1 MSGGTIKSGNLQV
14 GQDGT
19 ASNNFTWYQPAVADG
34 TVRLGQG
41 VAGATTKDMV
51 TVSGSTITLGGNL
64 VQASTAAPAFS
75 AYQSSSQTISNA
87 AWTKITLTSEDF
99 DTNSN
104 YDTSTSKFT
113 PTVAGYYQVNAA
125 ITLNYT
131 AATNKPLLIELYK
144 NGGEYKLGGSASST
158 SLVFPRTNLNALVY
172 LNGTTDYIELYGYQ
186 NTGSS
191 QVFAFDTYSTYFQAF
206 LARSA

>member
-51 TVSGSTITLGGNL
+51 TISGSTITLGGNL

-75 AYQSSSQTISNA
+75 AYRTGTQSGISVA
-87 AWTKITLTSEDF
+87 TLTKVQINTEVF
-99 DTNSN
+99 DTNNNFDSTTN
-104 YDTSTSKFT
+104 YRFT
-113 PTVAGYYQVNAA
+113 PTVAGYYFVTGHVGSPTLSTSIEILAA
-125 ITLNYT
+125 I
-131 AATNKPLLIELYK
+131 AK
-144 NGGEYKLGGSASST
+144 NSTQITWGGTGSSKGGIYPE
-158 SLVFPRTNLNALVY
+158 SLTTTLVY
-172 LNGTTDYIELYGYQ
+172 LNGTTDYVELFVYG
-186 NTGSS
+186 TGATFSLEGD
-191 QVFAFDTYSTYFQAF
+191 QLNTYFQAF